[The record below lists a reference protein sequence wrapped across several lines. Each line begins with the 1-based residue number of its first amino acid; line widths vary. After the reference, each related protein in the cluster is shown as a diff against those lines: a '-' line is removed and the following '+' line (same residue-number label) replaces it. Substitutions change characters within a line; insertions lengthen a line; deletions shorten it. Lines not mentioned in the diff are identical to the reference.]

1 VQSYLDALALIV
13 EDPASNLTAAVL
25 LLAAVF
31 LVLLILVLIAL
42 IGITSSSR
50 QERTTG
56 DAHDDDAIP
65 GTDRDVTERKDKR
78 LRPALLRSVSSP
90 ARIALA
96 VAAFAVAG
104 AATYTWSG
112 TNEYCSA
119 ACHVME
125 PAASSW
131 RLSPHSEVD
140 CVRCHEGTPIT
151 SMPQAVMSR
160 ARHLLGS
167 VTGASPGSVTLPPD
181 RCLGCH
187 EEEIAESIESTA
199 GIRMD
204 HSAPVDAGIPCE
216 SCHRET
222 GHMIETAQAS
232 RMQVCLRCHD
242 GDGASNECATCHIGD
257 PGAHTVSARIF
268 VQVQLP
274 PPTCGGCHD
283 ESTCDAC
290 HGLRMPHS
298 VEFLA
303 GDHARPAAFD
313 GRTLCWRCHVEAD
326 CTGGCHGSFD
336 AGHGPY
342 FKEDHKRYPWDS
354 QCGTCHKAHEG
365 SFCDRCH

>member
-1 VQSYLDALALIV
+1 MQSYLDALALII

-31 LVLLILVLIAL
+31 LVLLILVLVAL

-50 QERTTG
+50 QEQARG
-56 DAHDDDAIP
+56 PEGAEDATP
-65 GTDRDVTERKDKR
+65 ETDRDKTGRR
-78 LRPALLRSVSSP
+78 RRPAALLRSGFAP
-90 ARIALA
+90 ARIAL
-96 VAAFAVAG
+96 VVVAFAVVI
-104 AATYTWSG
+104 AATYAWSG
-112 TNEYCSA
+112 TNEYCST

-125 PAASSW
+125 PAASTW
-131 RLSPHSEVD
+131 RPSPHSEVD
-140 CVRCHEGTPIT
+140 CTRCHEGMPVT
-151 SMPQAVMSR
+151 SMPRAVMSR

-167 VTGASPGSVTLPPD
+167 VTGATPQPVTVPPN
-181 RCLGCH
+181 RCLDCH
-187 EEEIAESIESTA
+187 ETEIAKSIETTG

-204 HSAPVDAGIPCE
+204 HSAPIDAGIPCE
-216 SCHRET
+216 SCHHET
-222 GHMIETAQAS
+222 GHANKRVQAS
-232 RMQVCLRCHD
+232 RMQVCVRCHD
-242 GDGASNECATCHIGD
+242 GNKAPNECSTCHIGD

-268 VQVQLP
+268 VQVELE

-298 VEFLA
+298 TEFLA
-303 GDHARPAAFD
+303 GDHARPAAFE

-336 AGHGPY
+336 AGHGQY
-342 FKEDHKRYPWDS
+342 FKESHKQYPWDS